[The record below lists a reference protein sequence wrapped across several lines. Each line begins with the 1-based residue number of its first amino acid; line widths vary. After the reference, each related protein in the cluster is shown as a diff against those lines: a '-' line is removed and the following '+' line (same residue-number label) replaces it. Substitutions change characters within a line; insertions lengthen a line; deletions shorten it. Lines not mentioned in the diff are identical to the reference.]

1 MAYDI
6 RFYTDEHCA
15 HAIADGLQ
23 RRGVNVLTTYA
34 ANMLGAPD
42 EEQLALANREERV
55 VFTQDTDFLK
65 MHAAG
70 KEHYGIVY
78 AEQGK
83 SIGAIVRGLM
93 LIYEVLDQEDM
104 KNHIEF
110 L

>member
-1 MAYDI
+1 MPYDI

-15 HAIADGLQ
+15 HAIAEGLK
-23 RRGVNVLTTYA
+23 RRGVDVLTTYA
-34 ANMLGAPD
+34 ADMLGASD
-42 EEQLALANREERV
+42 EEQLNLASKEGRV
-55 VFTQDTDFLK
+55 VFTQDNDFLK

-70 KEHYGIVY
+70 SNHFGIVY

-83 SIGAIVRGLM
+83 SIGAIIRGLM
-93 LIYEVLDQEDM
+93 LIYEVLDQNDM